1 VDLQFILFFVFGTL
15 AIASASATVLSKNP
29 VVSAMA
35 LVFHFCTLACVYFTL
50 NAQFVG
56 ALQVLVYAGAIMILV
71 IFVIML
77 LNLGNE
83 KAFAEKFNYRKG
95 IAILL
100 GASFIIMLATS
111 FLSKNYI
118 TNQMPASSL
127 KNGTVEKIG
136 LDLFTS
142 YIYPFEAI
150 ALLLCVAVVGAII
163 LAKKKI
169 SH

>member
-1 VDLQFILFFVFGTL
+1 MDLQFILFFIFGAL
-15 AIASASATVLSKNP
+15 AIATAIGTVLSKNP

-35 LVFHFCTLACVYFTL
+35 LVLHFITLACVYFTL

-83 KAFAEKFNYRKG
+83 KAFSEKFNYRKG

-100 GASFIIMLATS
+100 GATMVIMLSSA
-111 FLSKNYI
+111 FLSKNYVS
-118 TNQMPASSL
+118 NKMPISSL
-127 KNGTVEKIG
+127 KNGTVEQIG
-136 LDLFTS
+136 KDLFTG